1 MTSKPDQFTAMHS
14 ESPLFPFL
22 RALRPHQWIKNLLLF
37 GPIVL
42 AHEFTDHAKVS
53 VLCAAFGIMCLLS
66 SAMYLLN
73 DLLDRESD
81 RAHPVKK
88 NRPFASGAL
97 STWTGVIAAGLF
109 TVIAFAASTLWVND
123 RFTIVL
129 GIYTVAVLL
138 YSLVFKRWLMID
150 VIFLSLF
157 YAVRLFAGGVAVHIP
172 VSPWLL
178 AFSCFFF
185 LSLAFV
191 KRFVELQLYQ
201 SRTDEEIKGRF
212 YRPGDSALVQ
222 TAGIT
227 SGFLSVLV
235 FLLYIANSKE
245 VNAFYPNP
253 LWLWMIAPLFIYW
266 IMRVWFLAER
276 KKIHSDPVTFAIKD
290 GASWATAVLTGVFLT
305 LGSIP

>member
-1 MTSKPDQFTAMHS
+1 MQTSRIII
-14 ESPLFPFL
+14 PFF

-37 GPIVL
+37 APIVL
-42 AHEFTDHAKVS
+42 AHEIANTDRLS
-53 VLCAAFGIMCLLS
+53 VLFVSFGIMCLLS

-73 DLLDRESD
+73 DLLDRQSD

-88 NRPFASGAL
+88 SRPFASGAL
-97 STWTGVIAAGLF
+97 SPWTGIVASGSLIIISF
-109 TVIAFAASTLWVND
+109 VASTIWIND
-123 RFTIVL
+123 RFTLVL
-129 GIYTVAVLL
+129 ALYTLAVLF
-138 YSLVFKRWLMID
+138 YSLIFKHWLMID

-157 YAVRLFAGGVAVHIP
+157 YAVRIFAGGVAVDIP

-191 KRFVELQLYQ
+191 KRFVELQLHQ
-201 SRTDEEIKGRF
+201 SAPDEELKGRF
-212 YRPGDSALVQ
+212 YRSGDSAMVQ

-245 VNAFYPNP
+245 VHEFYPHP

-276 KKIHSDPVTFAIKD
+276 KRIHSDPVTFAIKD
-290 GASWATAVLTGVFLT
+290 GPSWATVGVAVMLFT
-305 LGSIP
+305 LGSLS